1 MRVLK
6 RGLRL
11 LCFLLGVMRRCYL
24 DWDFDVFLYT
34 RVEELKYLRIQITHS
49 LTFFSFTQPRVILF
63 KNVWYTNTTIATCIN

>member
-49 LTFFSFTQPRVILF
+49 LTFFLSRSRELYFSRMYGI
-63 KNVWYTNTTIATCIN
+63 